1 MFDSKAKLEAMTFD
15 SIDAMIRAYADEA
28 VLVARKQ
35 HGITLNGLSASP
47 AANIA
52 ASAAVNTAASA
63 AANIAKLERLLDGQA
78 AVDLEFQSRLW
89 GSYFGELLRLRWGGA
104 WLLAPYPGTPDS
116 PGTTESVVPTL
127 EIAGSRLWPTLKI
140 HRRLTLGSSE
150 SLTTFYR
157 MVEQRL
163 ASVPDQRLSDPPA
176 RPN

>member
-35 HGITLNGLSASP
+35 HGITLNDLSASP
-47 AANIA
+47 AANT
-52 ASAAVNTAASA
+52 AVNA
-63 AANIAKLERLLDGQA
+63 AANIATLERLLDGQA

-89 GSYFGELLRLRWGGA
+89 GSYFGELLRLRWGGT
-104 WLLAPYPGTPDS
+104 WLLAPYPGTI
-116 PGTTESVVPTL
+116 ESVVPTL
-127 EIAGSRLWPTLKI
+127 EIAGSRLWPTMKV

-157 MVEQRL
+157 LVEQRL
-163 ASVPDQRLSDPPA
+163 ANLPDQRLTADPPA

>member
-1 MFDSKAKLEAMTFD
+1 MFDSKAKLEAQTFD

-28 VLVARKQ
+28 VIVARKQ
-35 HGITLNGLSASP
+35 HGIMLNDLSASP
-47 AANIA
+47 AAK
-52 ASAAVNTAASA
+52 VAASA
-63 AANIAKLERLLDGQA
+63 AADIAALERLLEGQA

-89 GSYFGELLRLRWGGA
+89 GSYFGELLRRRFGGT
-104 WLLAPYPGTPDS
+104 WLLAPYPGTADS

-140 HRRLTLGSSE
+140 HRRLTLGAAE

-157 MVEQRL
+157 LVEQRL
-163 ASVPDQRLSDPPA
+163 TNQPAQRLTAAPV

>member
-1 MFDSKAKLEAMTFD
+1 MFDSKAKLEAQTFD

-35 HGITLNGLSASP
+35 HGISLSDLSASP
-47 AANIA
+47 AA
-52 ASAAVNTAASA
+52 NTAASA
-63 AANIAKLERLLDGQA
+63 AANAGASAAANIEALERLLDGQA

-89 GSYFGELLRLRWGGA
+89 GSYFGELLRLRFGGA
-104 WLLAPYPGTPDS
+104 WLLAPYPGTI
-116 PGTTESVVPTL
+116 ESVVPTL
-127 EIAGSRLWPTLKI
+127 EIAGSRLWPTMKV

-163 ASVPDQRLSDPPA
+163 AAAPA
-176 RPN
+176 RQN

>member
-1 MFDSKAKLEAMTFD
+1 MRYPELSRTHRMFDSKTKLEAQTFD
-15 SIDAMIRAYADEA
+15 SIEAMIRAYADEA

-35 HGITLNGLSASP
+35 HGILLSDPSVSP
-47 AANIA
+47 E
-52 ASAAVNTAASA
+52 
-63 AANIAKLERLLDGQA
+63 AKVDALERLLEGQA

-89 GSYFGELLRLRWGGA
+89 GSYFGELLRRRWGGT
-104 WLLAPYPGTPDS
+104 WLLAPYPGTADS

-127 EIAGSRLWPTLKI
+127 EIAGSRLWPTLKV

-163 ASVPDQRLSDPPA
+163 TAAPA

>member
-1 MFDSKAKLEAMTFD
+1 MFDSKAKLEAQTFD

-28 VLVARKQ
+28 MLVARKQ
-35 HGITLNGLSASP
+35 HGISLSYQSSSP
-47 AANIA
+47 AANVDA
-52 ASAAVNTAASA
+52 
-63 AANIAKLERLLDGQA
+63 LERLLEGQA

-89 GSYFGELLRLRWGGA
+89 GSYFGELLRRRWGGT
-104 WLLAPYPGTPDS
+104 WLLAPYPGTI
-116 PGTTESVVPTL
+116 ESAVPTL

-163 ASVPDQRLSDPPA
+163 TTTPDR
-176 RPN
+176 RN